1 MNLRTG
7 TVVVLLA
14 CGARMAIAQDL
25 EPRRWSHVPAGAQF
39 AGVAYAYTHANIL
52 FDPVLEL
59 DDVTLDLHTA
69 AVKYTYAFE
78 LLDRLARVEALVPY
92 QDAQWE
98 GLLRG
103 EPAVRQ
109 HTGYADPSARF
120 AVNLVGSPPLK
131 GPAFAEYSASH
142 PVQTIVGAAFAV
154 QAPLGQY
161 YEDKLLN
168 LGENR
173 YVLRPELGAMHVRG
187 KWSAELTG
195 STSFFTDNDEFFNDT
210 TREQDPLFVVQ
221 AHLVYTFRPGLWL
234 SCGAGSGTGGESFI
248 SDVAKDDEKD
258 NRVFGISGGYPIN
271 RNVGVKLGY
280 LRSETHTETGSDS
293 DSVVTAVS
301 VMW

>member
-1 MNLRTG
+1 MC
-7 TVVVLLA
+7 LA
-14 CGARMAIAQDL
+14 RVAAAQDL

-39 AGVAYAYTHANIL
+39 AGVAYAYTHANIT
-52 FDPVLEL
+52 FDPVLEVE
-59 DDVTLDLHTA
+59 DVTLDLHTA

-78 LLDRLARVEALVPY
+78 LLDRLARVDVLAPY

-109 HTGYADPSARF
+109 HTGFADPSARF

-131 GPAFAEYSASH
+131 GPAFAEYQAAH
-142 PVQTIVGAAFAV
+142 PVQNIVGAAFAV

-173 YVLRPELGAMHVRG
+173 YVLRPELGAVHVHG

-195 STSFFTDNDEFFNDT
+195 SISYFTDNEEFFNDT
-210 TREQDPLFVVQ
+210 TREQDPLFVIQGHV
-221 AHLVYTFRPGLWL
+221 VYTFRPGFWV
-234 SCGAGSGTGGESFI
+234 SGGVGSGTGGESFI
-248 SDVAKDDEKD
+248 SDVAKDDEKK
-258 NRVFGISGGYPIN
+258 NVAMGISAGYPIN

-280 LRSETHTETGSDS
+280 LKTETHTATGSDS
-293 DSVVTAVS
+293 DTFVSAMS